1 MSERECTDFGGGV
14 AHGFW
19 KRCAGAV
26 AWLRE
31 FLKSGWWGW
40 CWEVADCCWISG
52 DVARK
57 IFGRSAVWVG
67 EVAFGG
73 GGELGRADWS
83 AADARTVLLIV
94 ADTAPQVAYF
104 GHEAYLRAG
113 FGRSRFREVIAHF
126 VDLAFL
132 NSFVDVGTKCV
143 AFGVFQGP

>member
-57 IFGRSAVWVG
+57 IFGRSA
-67 EVAFGG
+67 FG
-73 GGELGRADWS
+73 LGRLRLVVVASW
-83 AADARTVLLIV
+83 AAPIGARPMLVRS
-94 ADTAPQVAYF
+94 
-104 GHEAYLRAG
+104 YL
-113 FGRSRFREVIAHF
+113 
-126 VDLAFL
+126 
-132 NSFVDVGTKCV
+132 
-143 AFGVFQGP
+143 